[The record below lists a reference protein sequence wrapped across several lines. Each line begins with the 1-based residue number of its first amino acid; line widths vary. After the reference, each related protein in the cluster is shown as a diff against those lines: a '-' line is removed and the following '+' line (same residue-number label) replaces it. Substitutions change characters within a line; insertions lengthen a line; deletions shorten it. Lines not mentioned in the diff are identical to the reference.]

1 MTAVATKKIAI
12 AALALPVRQ
21 RAALANSLLAS
32 LPPPKGSD
40 DFDAEL
46 ARRVEEVKS
55 GKAKGRPAAAVMRDL
70 HARYPQP

>member
-1 MTAVATKKIAI
+1 MTAETKKVAV

-32 LPPPKGSD
+32 LPPPKTTD

-46 ARRVEEVKS
+46 VRRVEEVKS
-55 GKAKGRPAAAVMRDL
+55 GKARGRPADAVMRDL
-70 HARYPQP
+70 YARHPRP